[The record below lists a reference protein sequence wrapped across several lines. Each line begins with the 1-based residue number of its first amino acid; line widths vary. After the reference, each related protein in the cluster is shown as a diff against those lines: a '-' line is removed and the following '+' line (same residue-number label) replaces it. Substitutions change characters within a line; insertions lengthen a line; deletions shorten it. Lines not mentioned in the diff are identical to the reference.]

1 MIDHLKK
8 TCLFFVQFLVG
19 YFLMLV
25 AMTYNVWLFLAVIIG
40 CSLGHFLAAPY
51 VEYYFNRRKHV
62 TNSEVFDSG
71 IDSASSPTLSL

>member
-1 MIDHLKK
+1 MTDHLKK
-8 TCLFFVQFLVG
+8 TCLYFVQFLVG

-40 CSLGHFLAAPY
+40 CGLGHFLATPLI
-51 VEYYFNRRKHV
+51 EYYFNRNKHV
-62 TNSEVFDSG
+62 TSEVLDSG